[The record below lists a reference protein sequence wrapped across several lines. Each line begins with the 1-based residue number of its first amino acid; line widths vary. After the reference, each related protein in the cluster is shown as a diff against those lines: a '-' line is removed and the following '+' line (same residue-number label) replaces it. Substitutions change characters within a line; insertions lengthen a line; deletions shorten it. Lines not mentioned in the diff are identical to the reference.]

1 MAISKKV
8 VERITTQMKKYQAVL
23 TEAKDR
29 DISESDTVVIVADI
43 LADLLGYKKY
53 IEITTEYAIR
63 STYVDLAV
71 KVGNTVRFLLE
82 VKAVGVSLKD
92 PHIKQAVDYGAN
104 QGVEWVILTNGITW
118 QVYSLQFRQPID
130 RTLIL
135 EFDLLKATPKNMQV
149 MDCLGNLSREG
160 FTQSSMAT
168 FCHAQQATSRFS
180 LAALMLSAP
189 ILQTLRK
196 ELKRLCPNI
205 KVDEDFL
212 LMTLRGEVL
221 KREVVDS
228 DDAKQAAVFIKRAQK
243 AVAKPKVKTEPTAK
257 PADVDNDKILPMVK
271 NVTGG

>member
-149 MDCLGNLSREG
+149 MDCLGN
-160 FTQSSMAT
+160 SS
-168 FCHAQQATSRFS
+168 CHAQQATSRFS

-228 DDAKQAAVFIKRAQK
+228 
-243 AVAKPKVKTEPTAK
+243 VAKPKVKTEPTAK